1 MRNEQMLIKLSK
13 EEKALLHRIAEDLNM
28 TASELIRQRTFKTVP
43 KAPARKRRKS
53 ARKTISRAK
62 LMRVNFR

>member
-1 MRNEQMLIKLSK
+1 MRNEQMLIKLTK
-13 EEKALLHRIAEDLNM
+13 DEKIMLHRLAEELNL